1 MTNEESLLLRAFE
14 AKAQRMIAAL
24 AAARN
29 EAATLR
35 SQLAEREQQIDALRQ
50 ELATCRTHYADLRSA
65 RLIASTG
72 DIEDTRKR
80 IQALIRQVNKCIT
93 ILSNGDIANDG
104 VKSEE

>member
-14 AKAQRMIAAL
+14 AKAQRMINAL
-24 AAARN
+24 AAARD
-29 EAATLR
+29 EANTLR
-35 SQLAEREQQIDALRQ
+35 SQLAEHEQQIDALRK
-50 ELATCRTHYADLRSA
+50 ELDACQTNYSNLRSA

-93 ILSNGDIANDG
+93 ILSNGDIATDG